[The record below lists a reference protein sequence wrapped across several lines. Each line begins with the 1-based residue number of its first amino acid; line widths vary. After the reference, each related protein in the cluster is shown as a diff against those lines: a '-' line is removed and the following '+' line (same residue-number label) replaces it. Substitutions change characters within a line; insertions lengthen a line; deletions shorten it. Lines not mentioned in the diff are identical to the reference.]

1 MRLIEAFANSTSIFA
16 LVDIENGAFIE
27 VNDAFERQLGYT
39 RAQAIGKIPFELGM
53 WPSAEFRSQV
63 WSLLREQRRAVSL
76 VTEVVTADG
85 RKLHGFLSVEPV
97 LDNGQPAL
105 LCLLQLDDR
114 AASLPLEPGEKLYRS
129 LYLAATEGIYRS
141 LPGGGFIDVNPAMAR
156 LLGYESPLQLLA
168 ELSRNSGQIYVDQ
181 VAVTAMYARLRE
193 GARVDRVR
201 MKVRQRHG
209 REIWVS
215 ENSRGIRN
223 ETGRVLF
230 YEGSMVD
237 ITAQVE
243 AETALNQS
251 QALYRVLVDNSRDG
265 VFLIQS
271 GQILFANEGLAN
283 MLGYTQAELLG
294 FDYLSLVHPDDRPS
308 QMQRKSA
315 RESGSQQLQAYE
327 IHVLRK
333 DGSMRLFE
341 VRADAVEYMGKN
353 ASTGTMRDI
362 TDAREQQ
369 LALEAAEHR
378 YRALFEDSP
387 AGLFRT
393 ALDGAVLEINEVLAR
408 MLGYPDVAVLRS
420 EIKDMLQVYADPE
433 QRNAMLQ
440 LAISNGSFS
449 QMEIQICTRGGG
461 RRWVSA
467 SVRANFDGEGKPQSF
482 TGSVLD
488 IDRHH
493 AMQQALQASEERYR
507 TLVEDSQVG
516 VFIMR
521 GDRYTYVNPAFAAML
536 GYRESELIGLDYRQI
551 MAKDAITASEERDRM
566 RQAGQAVATDF
577 ETCLVH
583 RDAHRVYVRVSI
595 GPVELDGEVHL
606 TGTVLDVTGQHEA
619 ERRLRFH
626 ASHDSLT
633 GLPNRLVFNGH
644 LTQRLRK
651 AEQES
656 SYDYCVLFL
665 DLDGFKW
672 VNDSLGHGVGDRLLI
687 DIARR
692 LENHLI
698 KDMLIA
704 RYGGDEF
711 TLMPEGPCDQERA
724 LELARRVLMVFEQP
738 FEISGQQVFSAASI
752 GIVMG
757 RQEYESPDQVLRDAD
772 TAMYRA
778 KAAGKS
784 GFVIFD
790 ETMHR
795 EARIRFQLENDF
807 RLAFERTEF
816 RLHYQPII
824 DLASGRLVAAE
835 ALVRWQHP
843 SRGLLAPAEFLPIAE
858 ETGLITDLDAWV
870 LREATRQLS
879 DWRQRHPG
887 MAHLALNV
895 NVDERQL
902 GSADILQEV
911 SRLLDVHGL
920 PPASLRL
927 EVTETVFRTGRVL
940 VEQRLMSLKALG
952 IGLIVDDFGT
962 GYSSLESFAA
972 SPFDALKV
980 DQVFV
985 RDLETNPR
993 HRAIVRTIIGFARD
1007 LGLVL
1012 TAEGIETQAQ
1022 RKLLLELGCQFGQGY
1037 LFNRPLTPADFEL
1050 RLQWAVTSLS

>member
-1 MRLIEAFANSTSIFA
+1 MRLIEAFANSASIFA
-16 LVDIENGAFIE
+16 LVDAGNGAFIE

-53 WPSAEFRSQV
+53 WPSPEFRSQV
-63 WSLLREQRRAVSL
+63 WSLLRENRRAVSL
-76 VTEVVTADG
+76 VTEVVAADG
-85 RKLHGFLSVEPV
+85 RKLHGFLSVEVVHENELP
-97 LDNGQPAL
+97 LL
-105 LCLLQLDDR
+105 LCLLQIDDR
-114 AASLPLEPGEKLYRS
+114 AANLPVETGEKLYRS

-168 ELSRNSGQIYVDQ
+168 ELSRSARQIYVDQ
-181 VAVTAMYARLRE
+181 RAVEAMYSRLRD
-193 GARVDRVR
+193 GARADRVR
-201 MKVRQRHG
+201 MQVRQRDD

-215 ENSRGIRN
+215 ENARCIRD
-223 ETGRVLF
+223 ESGRVMF
-230 YEGSMVD
+230 FEGSMVD

-243 AETALNQS
+243 AENALNQS

-265 VFLIQS
+265 VFLIQA
-271 GQILFANEGLAN
+271 GKVVFANVGLAL
-283 MLGYTQAELLG
+283 MLGYEQSELLG
-294 FDYLSLVHPDDRPS
+294 FDYLALVHPDDRAA
-308 QMQRKSA
+308 QLQRRSA
-315 RESGSQQLQAYE
+315 RETGSQELQAYE
-327 IHVLRK
+327 VRLLRK
-333 DGSMRLFE
+333 DGKVRLFE
-341 VRADAVEYMGKN
+341 VRADAVEYQGRI

-362 TDAREQQ
+362 TDAKAQQVAVEQ
-369 LALEAAEHR
+369 AEQR
-378 YRALFEDSP
+378 YRALFESSP

-393 ALDGAVLEINEVLAR
+393 AIDGTILEINEVLAR
-408 MLGYPDVAVLRS
+408 MLGYPDVAGLRA
-420 EIKDMLQVYADPE
+420 EVKDMLEVYADPG

-440 LAISNGSFS
+440 LAIANGSFS
-449 QMEIQICTRGGG
+449 QVEIQINTRGGG
-461 RRWVSA
+461 RLWVSA
-467 SVRANFDGEGKPQSF
+467 SVRVDYDAEGKPMSF

-493 AMQQALQASEERYR
+493 AMQQALQASESRYR
-507 TLVEDSQVG
+507 TLMEDSQVG

-521 GDRYTYVNPAFAAML
+521 GDRYTYVNPAFATML
-536 GYRESELIGLDYRQI
+536 GYREAELVGKDYRQF
-551 MAKDAITASEERDRM
+551 MAKDAIVASEERDRQ
-566 RQAGQAVATDF
+566 RQAGHAVQADF
-577 ETCLVH
+577 ESCLVH
-583 RDAHRVYVRVSI
+583 RDGHRVYVRVSI
-595 GPVELDGEVHL
+595 GPVELDGEEHF

-651 AEQES
+651 AELED

-692 LENHLI
+692 LESHLI
-698 KDMLIA
+698 KDALIA

-711 TLMPEGPCDQERA
+711 TLLPEGPCDPERA
-724 LELARRVLMVFEQP
+724 LELARQVLMVFEQP

-757 RQEYESPDQVLRDAD
+757 RREYESPDQVLRDAD

-784 GFVIFD
+784 GFVVFD
-790 ETMHR
+790 EAMHR
-795 EARIRFQLENDF
+795 EARARFQLEIDF
-807 RLAFERTEF
+807 RLAFDRSEF
-816 RLHYQPII
+816 RLHYQPIV

-843 SRGLLAPAEFLPIAE
+843 SRGLLSPAEFLPIAE

-879 DWRQRHPG
+879 VWRQLHPA

-902 GSADILQEV
+902 ASADIVQEV
-911 SRLLDVHGL
+911 FRLLEEHML
-920 PPASLRL
+920 PPSSLRL
-927 EVTETVFRTGRVL
+927 EVTETVFRTGRVQ

-1012 TAEGIETQAQ
+1012 TAEGIETHAQ
-1022 RKLLLELGCQFGQGY
+1022 RQLLLELGCQYGQGY
-1037 LFNRPLTPADFEL
+1037 WFNRPLTPEDFEQ
-1050 RLQWAVTSLS
+1050 RLQSAVLTL